1 MIARIWHGWTTPEN
15 ADAYYKV
22 LTEQVIP
29 QIESCK
35 MEDYRKIEVLR
46 REHSDETEF
55 ITIMYF
61 ISLEHIKQFVGEDYE
76 VAHVPE
82 VAQKVLKRWDERSQ
96 HYEVTDSFRYWVG
109 SSINGFNVNCSKKH
123 MPLVFKTG

>member
-29 QIESCK
+29 QIEGYK
-35 MEDYRKIEVLR
+35 MEGYRKIEILR
-46 REHSDETEF
+46 QEHSDETEF

-61 ISLEHIKQFVGEDYE
+61 DSLELIKQFVGEDYE

-82 VAQKVLKRWDERSQ
+82 VAQKVLKRWDKRSQ
-96 HYEVTDSFRYWVG
+96 HYEVKDSFRY
-109 SSINGFNVNCSKKH
+109 
-123 MPLVFKTG
+123 

>member
-15 ADAYYKV
+15 EEAYYKV

-29 QIESCK
+29 QIESYK
-35 MEDYRKIEVLR
+35 MEGYRKIKVLR

-61 ISLEHIKQFVGEDYE
+61 DSLEYIKQFVGEDYE

-96 HYEVTDSFRYWVG
+96 HYEVKDSFRY
-109 SSINGFNVNCSKKH
+109 
-123 MPLVFKTG
+123 

>member
-15 ADAYYKV
+15 EEAYYKV

-29 QIESCK
+29 QIESYK
-35 MEDYRKIEVLR
+35 MEGYRKIEVLR

-61 ISLEHIKQFVGEDYE
+61 DSLEYIKQFMGDDYE

-82 VAQKVLKRWDERSQ
+82 PAQKVLKRWDERSQ
-96 HYEVTDSFRYWVG
+96 HYEVKDSFRY
-109 SSINGFNVNCSKKH
+109 
-123 MPLVFKTG
+123 

>member
-29 QIESCK
+29 QIESYK
-35 MEDYRKIEVLR
+35 MEGYRKIKVLR

-61 ISLEHIKQFVGEDYE
+61 DSLERIKQFVGEDYE

-82 VAQKVLKRWDERSQ
+82 AAQK
-96 HYEVTDSFRYWVG
+96 
-109 SSINGFNVNCSKKH
+109 C
-123 MPLVFKTG
+123 

>member
-1 MIARIWHGWTTPEN
+1 MIARIWHGWTTLEN

-22 LTEQVIP
+22 LAEQVIP
-29 QIESCK
+29 QIEGYK
-35 MEDYRKIEVLR
+35 MEGYLKIEVLR

-61 ISLEHIKQFVGEDYE
+61 DSLELIKQFVGEDYE

-82 VAQKVLKRWDERSQ
+82 AAQKVLKRWDKRSQ
-96 HYEVTDSFRYWVG
+96 HYEVTDSFTY
-109 SSINGFNVNCSKKH
+109 
-123 MPLVFKTG
+123 

>member
-29 QIESCK
+29 QIESYK
-35 MEDYRKIEVLR
+35 MEGYRKIKVLR

-61 ISLEHIKQFVGEDYE
+61 DSLERIKQFVGEDYE

-82 VAQKVLKRWDERSQ
+82 PAQKVLKRWDERSQ
-96 HYEVTDSFRYWVG
+96 HYEVKDSFRY
-109 SSINGFNVNCSKKH
+109 
-123 MPLVFKTG
+123 

>member
-15 ADAYYKV
+15 ADAYFQV
-22 LTEQVIP
+22 LTETVIP
-29 QIESCK
+29 QIESYK
-35 MEDYRKIEVLR
+35 MEGYRKMEVLR

-61 ISLEHIKQFVGEDYE
+61 DSLELIKQFVGDDFE

-82 VAQKVLKRWDERSQ
+82 AAQKVLKRWDERSQ
-96 HYEVTDSFRYWVG
+96 HYEVKDSFSY
-109 SSINGFNVNCSKKH
+109 
-123 MPLVFKTG
+123 

>member
-29 QIESCK
+29 QIESYK
-35 MEDYRKIEVLR
+35 MEGYRKIEVLR
-46 REHSDETEF
+46 QEHSDETEF

-61 ISLEHIKQFVGEDYE
+61 DSLEHIKQFVGDDYK

-82 VAQKVLKRWDERSQ
+82 AAQKVLKRWDERSQ
-96 HYEVTDSFRYWVG
+96 HYEVKDSFRY
-109 SSINGFNVNCSKKH
+109 
-123 MPLVFKTG
+123 

>member
-15 ADAYYKV
+15 SDAYYKI

-29 QIESCK
+29 QIESYK
-35 MEDYRKIEVLR
+35 MKGYRKIEVLR

-61 ISLEHIKQFVGEDYE
+61 DSLELIKQFVGEDYE

-82 VAQKVLKRWDERSQ
+82 AAQKVLKRWDERSQ
-96 HYEVTDSFRYWVG
+96 HYEVKDSFSY
-109 SSINGFNVNCSKKH
+109 
-123 MPLVFKTG
+123 